1 MGRAS
6 TNAPHI
12 CGDSRVD
19 IKSFLPFSD
28 WKKAVGLFVIVV
40 LFVAIASKYGIQ
52 SKASKI
58 VGG

>member
-1 MGRAS
+1 M
-6 TNAPHI
+6 
-12 CGDSRVD
+12 D